1 MILSNHVPELP
12 SIVDGV
18 GLGPLIDRVFSS
30 AVTGYEKPHPE
41 SHRVA
46 LGGDPPGECFMVG
59 DNIDSD
65 VLGAEELGLRAIL
78 VRDPSP
84 NAPRFAPDLTAAAA
98 LIWTLRGGL
107 SAS

>member
-65 VLGAEELGLRAIL
+65 VLGAEEVGLRAIL

-84 NAPRFAPDLTAAAA
+84 NAPRLRR
-98 LIWTLRGGL
+98 TLRL
-107 SAS
+107 QPP